1 MYAIQR
7 VLDTFIGTF
16 IAIGINFFLRP
27 PETEK
32 KEELSEDLVEL
43 QKKERLLRTNLQ
55 EIEAKIQKQKKNSE
69 D

>member
-1 MYAIQR
+1 
-7 VLDTFIGTF
+7 
-16 IAIGINFFLRP
+16 INFFLRP

>member
-1 MYAIQR
+1 M
-7 VLDTFIGTF
+7 
-16 IAIGINFFLRP
+16 AIGINFFLRP